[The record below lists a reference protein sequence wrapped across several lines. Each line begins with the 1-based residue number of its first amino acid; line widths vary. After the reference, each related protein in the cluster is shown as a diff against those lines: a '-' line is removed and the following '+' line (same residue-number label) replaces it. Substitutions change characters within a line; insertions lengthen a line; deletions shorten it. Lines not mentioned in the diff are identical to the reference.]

1 MELEAS
7 DLEGPC
13 RVVVDLREHQ
23 REEDRLEEEDHHG
36 EEDLGVAIPMEE
48 AFRRKA
54 EEANQVFEVEVG
66 IALEEA

>member
-23 REEDRLEEEDHHG
+23 REEDHLE

-54 EEANQVFEVEVG
+54 EEANQEFEVEVG